1 MNISAAGV
9 HAGGKARVG
18 LIGLGAMGRGAA
30 QSLMRSGIEVVG
42 FDVQAAAL
50 SWLEEQGGVR
60 VDSVAE
66 LAAQVDTV
74 VSFVINSSQT
84 ESVLFGDGGL
94 VGKLRAGATFIA
106 CSTMEPAYVEALA
119 VRLAR
124 DSIRFLDAPVT
135 GGPEG
140 AKNGSLTIMGSGE
153 SQTFH
158 DAKPVL
164 SAMGAR
170 VFHLGP
176 AGAGTKMKIVNQL
189 LVGANLVAASEA
201 VALAR
206 HLSLPL
212 ETTLEILSSGAASS
226 WMLENR
232 GPRMAAGAF
241 DEVAGAVDILLK
253 DLSLVLDATRGAR
266 FPAPVAHSAYL
277 AFADASARG
286 LGAKDCA
293 AITTN
298 YQRYATTP
306 KP

>member
-1 MNISAAGV
+1 MNNSSAGA
-9 HAGGKARVG
+9 HAGGRVRVG

-30 QSLMRSGIEVVG
+30 QSLMRNGIEVVG

-50 SWLEEQGGVR
+50 SWLEEQGGTCVK
-60 VDSVAE
+60 SVAE
-66 LAAQVDTV
+66 LAVQVDTV

-84 ESVLFGDGGL
+84 ESVLFGEGGL
-94 VGKLRAGATFIA
+94 VGRLRAGATFIA

-119 VRLAR
+119 GRLAKE
-124 DSIRFLDAPVT
+124 SIRFVDAPVT

-140 AKNGSLTIMGSGE
+140 AKNGSLTIMGAGE
-153 SQTFH
+153 QQTFQ
-158 DAKPVL
+158 DASPVL

-206 HLSLPL
+206 HLSLPM
-212 ETTLEILSSGAASS
+212 ETTLEILSNGAAGS

-232 GPRMAAGAF
+232 GHKMAAGAF
-241 DEVAGAVDILLK
+241 DDVAGAVDILLK

-277 AFADASARG
+277 AFVDASARG
-286 LGAKDCA
+286 LGEKDCA

-298 YQRYATTP
+298 YQRYSSANTP
-306 KP
+306 